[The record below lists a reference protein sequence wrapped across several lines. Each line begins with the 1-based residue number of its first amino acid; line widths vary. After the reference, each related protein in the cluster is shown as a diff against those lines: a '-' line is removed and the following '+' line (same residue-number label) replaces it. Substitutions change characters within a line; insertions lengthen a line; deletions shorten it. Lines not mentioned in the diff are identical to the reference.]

1 MPRSTPVRVRPA
13 ALALGAAAVVLALP
27 GQARAQQRPA
37 DSTASTRA
45 DSATADAPPQRRAW
59 YQELSLR
66 GYVQARYNQLLRTN
80 AELECAQ
87 CDRSIGRDGGLFL
100 RRTRLVISGDVTDR
114 LSVYLQPDF
123 ASEASGT
130 QGVLQLRDVYIDL
143 ALDAAKTYRV
153 RIGQSKLPYGWENMQ
168 SSSVRVPLD
177 RSDAINSASIN
188 ERDVAMIGYWAP
200 ARVRERLKYLV
211 DSGLKGSGDYG
222 VVGVGV
228 YNGQG
233 ANRSEENDGLHSVAR
248 VSYPFRLRG
257 GQFVELG
264 LQGYTG
270 RVALPSSLRSAQLAR
285 ETPSEFD
292 DRRVG
297 ATFVLY
303 PQPFGLQA
311 EWNVGR
317 GPEADP
323 EARTVRERSLDGGYV
338 LASYRARAG
347 KAMLIPFVQ
356 AHRYDGG
363 KKYELDARRYRVREL
378 AAGFEWTVM
387 ESVELTAQYQLSD
400 RRYEDLANPDNR
412 QEGRLLRLQGQ
423 FSF

>member
-1 MPRSTPVRVRPA
+1 VTSSDYWDAEAAAEYDENSADMFEPDVLDPAVDVLAELAGAGA
-13 ALALGAAAVVLALP
+13 ALEFA
-27 GQARAQQRPA
+27 
-37 DSTASTRA
+37 
-45 DSATADAPPQRRAW
+45 
-59 YQELSLR
+59 
-66 GYVQARYNQLLRTN
+66 
-80 AELECAQ
+80 
-87 CDRSIGRDGGLFL
+87 IG
-100 RRTRLVISGDVTDR
+100 
-114 LSVYLQPDF
+114 
-123 ASEASGT
+123 
-130 QGVLQLRDVYIDL
+130 
-143 ALDAAKTYRV
+143 
-153 RIGQSKLPYGWENMQ
+153 
-168 SSSVRVPLD
+168 
-177 RSDAINSASIN
+177 
-188 ERDVAMIGYWAP
+188 
-200 ARVRERLKYLV
+200 
-211 DSGLKGSGDYG
+211 
-222 VVGVGV
+222 
-228 YNGQG
+228 
-233 ANRSEENDGLHSVAR
+233 
-248 VSYPFRLRG
+248 
-257 GQFVELG
+257 
-264 LQGYTG
+264 TG